1 MDNHKRF
8 REILLN
14 VLNNKGYIVYADD
27 YPDYLEVDIQRA
39 VYYKRNKRYDEA
51 IKIYLDVFENCKG
64 VYPSIMEYLYKAVL
78 CNGELVFAY
87 ETILYAEL
95 FAKKCWGYH
104 SFLGDWSQAIKRKE
118 FENII
123 IEYFKQPRSF
133 LTKENEE
140 ISKET
145 INSIFSNTSKV
156 NNMIK
161 EVASRYSGQQDY
173 SLPADHN
180 FKVSS
185 MLGECGKIY
194 DHFHSR
200 YADWLK

>member
-1 MDNHKRF
+1 METVILNTVWVGTIHYTSGIMKSKVENLYNIFCNNDTRIRYPLEVNGSSQLGTWKNGGNHMDNHNRF

-123 IEYFKQPRSF
+123 IEYFK
-133 LTKENEE
+133 
-140 ISKET
+140 
-145 INSIFSNTSKV
+145 
-156 NNMIK
+156 
-161 EVASRYSGQQDY
+161 
-173 SLPADHN
+173 
-180 FKVSS
+180 
-185 MLGECGKIY
+185 
-194 DHFHSR
+194 
-200 YADWLK
+200 